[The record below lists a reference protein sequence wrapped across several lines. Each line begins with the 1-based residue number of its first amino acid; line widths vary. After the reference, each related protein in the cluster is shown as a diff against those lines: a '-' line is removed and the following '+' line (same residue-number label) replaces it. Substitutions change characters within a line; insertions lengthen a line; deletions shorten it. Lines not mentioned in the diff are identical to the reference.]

1 MTHDMTM
8 NTTTQAKHDHI
19 FIDGSNL
26 FIEGM
31 RLSSHLR
38 EGLPSMPVYLHP
50 AFDLDFRL
58 DLRRLRGFLGAIGAD
73 HRPLLVGSRSEN
85 SDLVFASAE
94 YCGYDTIVYD
104 RDQQNREKKV
114 DATIVLRALLAALDG
129 TPETARIVL
138 VAGDSDY
145 VPLVHELRKRR
156 YEVEV
161 VFWSHASRELREAAS
176 RFVSLDPMI
185 DTLRYTP
192 LSRPCA
198 VA

>member
-1 MTHDMTM
+1 MTM
-8 NTTTQAKHDHI
+8 STTTQAKHDHI

-31 RLSSHLR
+31 RFSSHLR
-38 EGLPSMPVYLHP
+38 EGVPSVPVYLHP
-50 AFDLDFRL
+50 DFDPNFRL
-58 DLRRLRGFLGAIGAD
+58 DLRRLRGFLGAIGAE

-85 SDLVFASAE
+85 SDLLFASAE
-94 YCGYDTIVYD
+94 YCGFDTIVYD

-129 TPETARIVL
+129 TPETTRIVL

-145 VPLVHELRKRR
+145 VPLVHELRNRR

-176 RFVSLDPMI
+176 RFVPLDPMI
-185 DTLRYTP
+185 DVLRYTP
-192 LSRPCA
+192 LSRSST